1 MPQNNF
7 LAYARKK
14 TKTFGSSMKR
24 FGTGVKKDLEGGMN
38 KMKKK
43 MGMSK
48 RKASPKKR
56 TMRKTATRNTGM
68 RTVKVRGKGKADM
81 YAKGLRKNKV
91 EFKRMKTGA
100 NSYEFRMKSSTRK
113 ASPKKR
119 TMSDKGSSRKTYTA
133 SELKKGGLKQMS
145 HKGKKYYVKSAKQ
158 TDTNR
163 KVYTRASDKKRDAL
177 PAGRRY
183 VYVPEL
189 RRYVS
194 YTETRVDRSDKR
206 RGRV

>member
-1 MPQNNF
+1 MPRNNF
-7 LAYARKK
+7 LAYATKK
-14 TKTFGSSMKR
+14 TKSFGSSMKK
-24 FGTGVKKDLEGGMN
+24 FGTGVQKDLEGGMN

-56 TMRKTATRNTGM
+56 TMRKTASR
-68 RTVKVRGKGKADM
+68 KSKAT
-81 YAKGLRKNKV
+81 
-91 EFKRMKTGA
+91 KT
-100 NSYEFRMKSSTRK
+100 T
-113 ASPKKR
+113 
-119 TMSDKGSSRKTYTA
+119 KTYTA
-133 SELKKGGLKQMS
+133 SQLGRKKDLKKMT

-163 KVYTRASDKKRDAL
+163 TAYTRAADKKRNAL
-177 PAGRRY
+177 PPGRRY